1 METADRI
8 LDELIPVAK
17 ESGNIKALQ
26 AAKILERWDRCA
38 DNQSKGAVLFKTFW
52 NQIDGYPFETSWSP
66 DNALTTPD
74 GLADTKKAVD
84 TLIRAYDD
92 VVKLYGKADVAWG
105 EVHRLIMRDVD
116 LPANGASDG
125 LGVFR
130 ATGYG
135 KMEDNRYRA
144 GGGDSYKAVIEFSK
158 PVRAQALLTYGNA
171 SQPGSPHRT
180 DQLELYSRKK
190 YRPVWRMKR
199 EIEAN
204 LERREIIR
212 SQ

>member
-1 METADRI
+1 MQ
-8 LDELIPVAK
+8 
-17 ESGNIKALQ
+17 G
-26 AAKILERWDRCA
+26 
-38 DNQSKGAVLFKTFW
+38 
-52 NQIDGYPFETSWSP
+52 
-66 DNALTTPD
+66 
-74 GLADTKKAVD
+74 
-84 TLIRAYDD
+84 
-92 VVKLYGKADVAWG
+92 
-105 EVHRLIMRDVD
+105 VD
-116 LPANGASDG
+116 LPANGASGG

-171 SQPGSPHRT
+171 SQPGSPHCT